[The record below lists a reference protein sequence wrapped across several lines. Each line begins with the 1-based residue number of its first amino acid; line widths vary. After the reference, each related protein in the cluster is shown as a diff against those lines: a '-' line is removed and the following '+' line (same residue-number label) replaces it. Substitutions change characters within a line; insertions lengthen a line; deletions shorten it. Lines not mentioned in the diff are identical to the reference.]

1 MKTITLNIE
10 TQSFFQNTLK
20 RVVPLQHSLFI
31 DQDSVYRVKD
41 KDKIN
46 KSKIDQAFNFLQKYR
61 RNDYNN
67 NRELRKKEK
76 EYIDNIKYFEQF
88 QKKEKEK
95 WRKKDYNKNK
105 GQRTNPKITKIHYKI
120 EEIVDY
126 LYDEDLCPAVIFV
139 FSIKKITE

>member
-1 MKTITLNIE
+1 MEFAQWVGDIKE
-10 TQSFFQNTLK
+10 TKVFVQNTLK

-31 DQDSVYRVKD
+31 DQDNVYRVKD

-76 EYIDNIKYFEQF
+76 ALHVLF
-88 QKKEKEK
+88 
-95 WRKKDYNKNK
+95 
-105 GQRTNPKITKIHYKI
+105 T
-120 EEIVDY
+120 
-126 LYDEDLCPAVIFV
+126 
-139 FSIKKITE
+139 